1 MIISR
6 QLTGRKQLQASS
18 CKRQVEHSESR
29 DGLCF
34 DSKFVARSLQ
44 LTVAGMFLGLSVSA
58 HAFSPATAASADIRR
73 TGFGVPHIR
82 AENERGLGFGIGYAY
97 AQDNLC
103 LLANEIV
110 TVNGERSRYFGPEQ
124 LTVEQRENRVSDMFF
139 TWLNTPEAV
148 QAFWQAQPTP
158 VRDLV
163 EGYAAGYNRYLA
175 ERRQQGLPQQCQGE
189 WVRDIAAQDVVRLTR
204 RLLVEGGVGQFAE
217 ALAGATPPQA
227 TAAIN
232 HDSRAYQLAD
242 ARQQRFALDRGSNAV
257 AVGSERSFNGRGMLL
272 ANPHFPWVGGMRF
285 YQMHLTIPGKL
296 DVMGAALPGL
306 PMINIGFNQ
315 HLAWTHTVDSS
326 KHFTLYRLQLDPKDP
341 TRYLLD
347 GQSLPMS
354 KQTVT
359 VQVKQADGQVSA
371 VTRDL
376 YSSQFGP
383 IVQWPGKLDWDHQY
397 AYSLRDANLEN
408 DRVLNQW
415 YTMNQATSLEQL
427 QASVH
432 KIQGIPWVN
441 TLAVDDKG
449 QTLYMN
455 LSVVPN
461 VNAEK
466 LARCSDPRM
475 GTQMIVL
482 DGSHS
487 ACAWDIDPNAAQKGI
502 YAASQLPQ
510 LLRKDFVQ
518 HSNDSAWL
526 ANPAQP
532 LTGFSP
538 LISQE
543 GQPLGW
549 RSRYALARL
558 GNPGQQGPLGVKDL
572 QHMVM
577 DDQVYL
583 ATQVLPD
590 LLRFCAG
597 DLGADAQALQPLCVS
612 LKAWDGRANLDSRL
626 GLVHFQ
632 NIMQTLQKSSDIW
645 RVAFDPKDARHTP
658 RGLAVEQPAV
668 AKALREAMLASLVMT
683 NKMGLKPDTRWGD
696 IQVVSSGGQQ
706 TPIHGGPGTLGIY
719 NAIQSVPREDG
730 KLEVVSGTSYLQV
743 VTFDEKG
750 PHAQG
755 LLAFSL
761 SSDPASKYSRDQTE
775 AFSKKQWSVLP
786 FTEQQIKADPQY
798 QVQNVSEA
806 ADKGGK
812 VAAR

>member
-6 QLTGRKQLQASS
+6 QLTG
-18 CKRQVEHSESR
+18 
-29 DGLCF
+29 
-34 DSKFVARSLQ
+34 
-44 LTVAGMFLGLSVSA
+44 LTLAGMFLGLSLSA
-58 HAFSPATAASADIRR
+58 QAFSPSTQAGADIRR

-124 LTVEQRENRVSDMFF
+124 FTVEERENRVSDVFF
-139 TWLNTPEAV
+139 QWLNTPQAV
-148 QAFWQAQPTP
+148 NAFWQAQPVE

-163 EGYAAGYNRYLA
+163 QGYAAGYNRYLA

-189 WVRDIAAQDVVRLTR
+189 WVREIAAEDLVKLTR

-217 ALAGATPPQA
+217 ALAGATPPKA
-227 TAAIN
+227 TAQN
-232 HDSRAYQLAD
+232 SSPTRAYDLA
-242 ARQQRFALDRGSNAV
+242 ATRLQRFALDRGSNAV

-347 GQSLPMS
+347 GKSLPLS

-359 VQVKQADGQVSA
+359 VQAKGADGQLVPVS
-371 VTRDL
+371 RDI
-376 YSSQFGP
+376 YSSPFGP
-383 IVQWPGKLDWDHQY
+383 IVQWPGKLDWDNQY
-397 AYSLRDANLEN
+397 AYSLRDANLDN
-408 DRVLNQW
+408 DRVLKQW
-415 YTMNQATSLEQL
+415 YAMNRAANLKDL
-427 QASVH
+427 QDSVH

-461 VNAEK
+461 VSADK
-466 LARCSDPRM
+466 LAKCSDPRI
-475 GTQMIVL
+475 GLQMIVL
-482 DGSHS
+482 DGSNS
-487 ACAWDIDPNAAQKGI
+487 ACAWDIDPQAAQKGI
-502 YAASQLPQ
+502 YASGQLPQ

-538 LISQE
+538 LISQQD
-543 GQPLGW
+543 QPLGL
-549 RSRYALARL
+549 RSRYALDRL
-558 GNPGQQGPLGVKDL
+558 SSLGKKGPVSVQDL

-577 DDQVYL
+577 DDQVFL
-583 ATQVLPD
+583 ASQVMPD
-590 LLRFCAG
+590 LMQFC
-597 DLGADAQALQPLCVS
+597 GAQSGAEAELKSVCTS
-612 LKAWDGRANLDSRL
+612 LKAWDGRANLDSGI

-632 NIMQTLQKSSDIW
+632 SIMQALQKSPDVW
-645 RVAFDPKDARHTP
+645 RVAFDPRDAQHTP
-658 RGLAVEQPAV
+658 RGLAVDKPEV
-668 AKALREAMLASLVMT
+668 AKVVHEAMLASAASAG
-683 NKMGLKPDTRWGD
+683 KMGLTEHTRWGD
-696 IQVVSSGGQQ
+696 LQVVSSGGQQ

-743 VTFDEKG
+743 VTFDDKG

-775 AFSKKQWSVLP
+775 AFSKKQWSTLP
-786 FTEQQIKADPQY
+786 FTEQQIQADPQY
-798 QVQNVSEA
+798 QVQRVGEA
-806 ADKGGK
+806 LEQSGK
-812 VAAR
+812 VAAQ

>member
-6 QLTGRKQLQASS
+6 QLTGLAI
-18 CKRQVEHSESR
+18 
-29 DGLCF
+29 
-34 DSKFVARSLQ
+34 
-44 LTVAGMFLGLSVSA
+44 AGTLFGLSLSA
-58 HAFSPATAASADIRR
+58 HALSPSADTRADIRR
-73 TGFGVPHIR
+73 TTFGVPHIR

-110 TVNGERSRYFGPEQ
+110 TVNGQRSRYFGPEQ
-124 LTVEQRENRVSDMFF
+124 FTVEQRENRVSDVFF

-148 QAFWQAQPTP
+148 NAFWQAQTVQ

-175 ERRQQGLPQQCQGE
+175 ERRPQGLPQQCQGE
-189 WVRDIAAQDVVRLTR
+189 WVRDIHAEDLVKLTR

-227 TAAIN
+227 TAQVQHGTEAF
-232 HDSRAYQLAD
+232 QLAD

-326 KHFTLYRLQLDPKDP
+326 KHFTLYRLQLDPKDS

-347 GQSLPMS
+347 GKSLPLS

-359 VQVKQADGQVSA
+359 VQVRQADGQVVPVA
-371 VTRDL
+371 RDV

-383 IVQWPGKLDWDHQY
+383 IVQWPGKLDWDKQY

-408 DRVLNQW
+408 DRVLKQW
-415 YTMNQATSLEQL
+415 YAMNQAGNLKDL
-427 QASVH
+427 QDAVQQ
-432 KIQGIPWVN
+432 IQGIPWVN

-461 VNAEK
+461 VSVEK
-466 LARCSDPRM
+466 LAKCSDPRL
-475 GTQMIVL
+475 GLRMIVL
-482 DGSHS
+482 DGSNS
-487 ACAWDIDPNAAQKGI
+487 GCAWDIDPQAAQKGI
-502 YAASQLPQ
+502 FASSQLPQ

-532 LTGFSP
+532 LAGYSP
-538 LISQE
+538 LISQD
-543 GQPLGW
+543 GQPLGL
-549 RSRYALARL
+549 RSRFALDRL
-558 GNPGQQGPLGVKDL
+558 ADLRKKGPLAVKDL

-583 ATQVLPD
+583 AAQVMPD
-590 LLRFCAG
+590 LLRFCG
-597 DLGADAQALQPLCVS
+597 SDLGSDAATLKPACAS
-612 LKAWDGRANLDSRL
+612 LKAWDSRANLDAGL

-632 NIMQTLQKSSDIW
+632 NIMQTLLESPDIW
-645 RVAFDPKDARHTP
+645 RVAFNPADAQNTP

-668 AKALREAMLASLVMT
+668 AKALREAMLGSVEQVE
-683 NKMGLKPDTRWGD
+683 KMGLKPDMRWGD

-719 NAIQSVPREDG
+719 NAMQSVPREDG

-743 VTFDEKG
+743 VSFDEKG

-761 SSDPASKYSRDQTE
+761 SSDPVSKYSRDQTE
-775 AFSKKQWSVLP
+775 AFSKKQWSLLP
-786 FTEQQIKADPQY
+786 FTEQQIQADPQY
-798 QVQNVSEA
+798 QVQTIKQDQA
-806 ADKGGK
+806 GK
-812 VAAR
+812 VAAQ

>member
-1 MIISR
+1 MTISR
-6 QLTGRKQLQASS
+6 QFTGLTLA
-18 CKRQVEHSESR
+18 
-29 DGLCF
+29 GL
-34 DSKFVARSLQ
+34 
-44 LTVAGMFLGLSVSA
+44 FLGLSLSA
-58 HAFSPATAASADIRR
+58 QAFTPSVQTGADIRR

-124 LTVEQRENRVSDMFF
+124 LTVEERENRISDVFF
-139 TWLNTPEAV
+139 QWLNTPQAV
-148 QAFWQAQPTP
+148 NAFWQAQPAE

-189 WVRDIAAQDVVRLTR
+189 WVRDIAAEDLMKLTR

-227 TAAIN
+227 TANIEN
-232 HDSRAYQLAD
+232 NTRAYQLAD
-242 ARQQRFALDRGSNAV
+242 TRLQRFALDRGSNAV

-296 DVMGAALPGL
+296 DVMGASLPGL

-326 KHFTLYRLQLDPKDP
+326 KHFTLYRLQLDPKDA

-347 GQSLPMS
+347 GQSLPLS

-359 VQVKQADGQVSA
+359 VQVKQADGQVVPVSHD
-371 VTRDL
+371 V

-383 IVQWPGKLDWDHQY
+383 IVQWPGKLDWNHQY
-397 AYSLRDANLEN
+397 AYSLRDANLDN
-408 DRVLNQW
+408 DRVLKQW
-415 YTMNQATSLEQL
+415 YAMNRAGSLKDL
-427 QASVH
+427 QDSVH
-432 KIQGIPWVN
+432 TIQGIPWVN

-461 VNAEK
+461 VSTDK
-466 LARCSDPRM
+466 LAKCSDPRV
-475 GTQMIVL
+475 GLEMIVL
-482 DGSHS
+482 DGSNS
-487 ACAWDIDPNAAQKGI
+487 ACTWDVDPHAAQKGI
-502 YAASQLPQ
+502 YASSQLPQ

-532 LTGFSP
+532 LTGYSP
-538 LISQE
+538 LISQD
-543 GQPLGW
+543 GLPLGL
-549 RSRYALARL
+549 RSRFALDRL
-558 GNPGQQGPLGVKDL
+558 ATLNKKGPVSVQDL

-577 DDQVYL
+577 DDQVFL
-583 ATQVLPD
+583 ATQVVPD
-590 LLRFCAG
+590 MLKFCTSQSEA
-597 DLGADAQALQPLCVS
+597 ALKSVCSS
-612 LKAWDGRANLDSRL
+612 LKAWDGRANLESGV

-632 NIMQTLQKSSDIW
+632 SIMQAMQESPQAW
-645 RVAFDPKDARHTP
+645 RVAFDPKDAQHTP
-658 RGLAVEQPAV
+658 RGLAIEKPEV
-668 AKALREAMLASLVMT
+668 AKALRAAMLASAET
-683 NKMGLKPDTRWGD
+683 AAKMGLTEKTRWGD
-696 IQVVSSGGQQ
+696 VQVVSSGGQQ

-730 KLEVVSGTSYLQV
+730 RLEVVSGTSYLQV
-743 VTFDEKG
+743 VTFDDKG

-798 QVQNVSEA
+798 QVQTVRDDLE
-806 ADKGGK
+806 KTGK
-812 VAAR
+812 VAAQ

>member
-1 MIISR
+1 MTISR
-6 QLTGRKQLQASS
+6 QLTGLAVAS
-18 CKRQVEHSESR
+18 
-29 DGLCF
+29 
-34 DSKFVARSLQ
+34 
-44 LTVAGMFLGLSVSA
+44 MFFGLSLSA
-58 HAFSPATAASADIRR
+58 HALAPSTASASADIRR
-73 TGFGVPHIR
+73 TAFGVPHIR

-124 LTVEQRENRVSDMFF
+124 LTVEQRENRVSDVFF

-148 QAFWQAQPTP
+148 AAFWQAQPAP

-189 WVRDIAAQDVVRLTR
+189 WVRDIAPQDLVKLTR

-227 TAAIN
+227 TAAIA
-232 HDSRAYQLAD
+232 HDAQAYRLAD

-326 KHFTLYRLQLDPKDP
+326 KHFTLYRLQLDPKDS

-347 GQSLPMS
+347 GKSLPLH
-354 KQTVT
+354 KQSVT
-359 VQVKQADGQVSA
+359 VQVKQADGQVVA
-371 VTRDL
+371 VSRDI

-383 IVQWPGKLDWDHQY
+383 IVQWPGKLDWDRQY
-397 AYSLRDANLEN
+397 AYSLRDANLDN
-408 DRVLNQW
+408 DRVLQQW
-415 YTMNQATSLEQL
+415 YAMNQATTLEQL
-427 QASVH
+427 QDSVH

-461 VNAEK
+461 VSADK
-466 LARCSDPRM
+466 LAKCSDPRV

-482 DGSHS
+482 DGSNS
-487 ACAWDIDPNAAQKGI
+487 ACAWDIDPKAAQKGI

-543 GQPLGW
+543 GQPLGL
-549 RSRYALARL
+549 RSRFALDRL
-558 GNPGQQGPLGVKDL
+558 GSLSKKGPLAVKDL
-572 QHMVM
+572 QQMVM

-583 ATQVLPD
+583 ATQVVPD
-590 LLRFCAG
+590 LLKFCAG
-597 DLGADAQALQPLCVS
+597 DLGTDAQALKPVCAS
-612 LKAWDGRANLDSRL
+612 LKAWDGRANLDSGL

-632 NIMQTLQKSSDIW
+632 NIMQALQQSPDSW
-645 RVAFDPKDARHTP
+645 RVAFDPKDAQHTP

-668 AKALREAMLASLVMT
+668 ANAVRAAMLASVAT
-683 NKMGLKPDTRWGD
+683 ADKMGLKPDMRWGD

-730 KLEVVSGTSYLQV
+730 KLEVVGGTSYLQV

-761 SSDPASKYSRDQTE
+761 SSDPESKYSRDQTQ

-798 QVQNVSEA
+798 QVQTVGEA
-806 ADKGGK
+806 LDKSGK
-812 VAAR
+812 VAVQ

>member
-1 MIISR
+1 MTISR
-6 QLTGRKQLQASS
+6 QFTGLTLA
-18 CKRQVEHSESR
+18 
-29 DGLCF
+29 GL
-34 DSKFVARSLQ
+34 
-44 LTVAGMFLGLSVSA
+44 FLGLSLPA
-58 HAFSPATAASADIRR
+58 QAFSPSSQTGADIRR

-124 LTVEQRENRVSDMFF
+124 LTVEERENRVSDVFF
-139 TWLNTPEAV
+139 QWLNTPQAV
-148 QAFWQAQPTP
+148 SAFWQAQPVE

-189 WVRDIAAQDVVRLTR
+189 WVRDIAAEDLVKLTR

-217 ALAGATPPQA
+217 ALAGATSPQA
-227 TAAIN
+227 TAQIENDAK
-232 HDSRAYQLAD
+232 AYQLAD
-242 ARQQRFALDRGSNAV
+242 TRQQRFALDRGSNAV

-326 KHFTLYRLQLDPKDP
+326 KHFTLYRLQLDPKDS

-347 GQSLPMS
+347 GQSLPMN

-359 VQVKQADGQVSA
+359 VQVKQADGQVVPVS
-371 VTRDL
+371 RDIF
-376 YSSQFGP
+376 SSQFGP
-383 IVQWPGKLDWDHQY
+383 IVQWPGKLDWDNQF
-397 AYSLRDANLEN
+397 AYSLRDANLDN
-408 DRVLNQW
+408 DRVLKQW
-415 YTMNQATSLEQL
+415 YAMNRAGNLKDL
-427 QASVH
+427 QDSVH
-432 KIQGIPWVN
+432 TIQGIPWVN
-441 TLAVDDKG
+441 TLVVDDKG

-461 VNAEK
+461 VGADK
-466 LARCSDPRM
+466 LAKCSDPRI
-475 GTQMIVL
+475 GLQMIVL
-482 DGSHS
+482 DGSNS
-487 ACAWDIDPNAAQKGI
+487 ACAWDIDPQAAQKGI

-538 LISQE
+538 LISQD
-543 GQPLGW
+543 GQPLGL
-549 RSRYALARL
+549 RSRFALDRL
-558 GNPGQQGPLGVKDL
+558 ATLSKKGPVSVQDL
-572 QHMVM
+572 QRMVM
-577 DDQVYL
+577 DDQVFL
-583 ATQVLPD
+583 ATQVVPD
-590 LLRFCAG
+590 LLKFCASQSE
-597 DLGADAQALQPLCVS
+597 AALKSVCGS
-612 LKAWDGRANLDSRL
+612 LKAWDGRANLESGI

-632 NIMQTLQKSSDIW
+632 NIMQAMQQSPQAW
-645 RVAFDPKDARHTP
+645 RVAFDPKDAQHTP
-658 RGLAVEQPAV
+658 RGLAVEKPEV
-668 AKALREAMLASLVMT
+668 AKALREAILASAESAAKT
-683 NKMGLKPDTRWGD
+683 GLTANTRWGD
-696 IQVVSSGGQQ
+696 VQVVSSGGQQ

-743 VTFDEKG
+743 VTFDDKG
-750 PHAQG
+750 PHAEG

-798 QVQNVSEA
+798 QVQTVRDDLEKAGN
-806 ADKGGK
+806 
-812 VAAR
+812 VAAH

>member
-1 MIISR
+1 MIIFR
-6 QLTGRKQLQASS
+6 QLTGLA
-18 CKRQVEHSESR
+18 
-29 DGLCF
+29 L
-34 DSKFVARSLQ
+34 
-44 LTVAGMFLGLSVSA
+44 AGTFLGLSLSA
-58 HAFSPATAASADIRR
+58 HALSPVVSASAEIRR

-82 AENERGLGFGIGYAY
+82 AENERGLGLGIGYAY

-110 TVNGERSRYFGPEQ
+110 TVNGQRSRYFGPEQ
-124 LTVEQRENRVSDMFF
+124 LTVEERVNRVSDVFF

-148 QAFWQAQPTP
+148 STFWQAQPVE
-158 VRDLV
+158 VRDLMQGYV
-163 EGYAAGYNRYLA
+163 EGYNRYLA
-175 ERRQQGLPQQCQGE
+175 ERRQQGLPQQCQGQ
-189 WVRDIAAQDVVRLTR
+189 WVRDIATEDLVKLTR

-227 TAAIN
+227 TAQTR
-232 HDSRAYQLAD
+232 HDVGAYQLAD
-242 ARQQRFALDRGSNAV
+242 ARMQRFALDRGSNAV

-326 KHFTLYRLQLDPKDP
+326 KHFTLYRLQLDPQDP

-347 GQSLPMS
+347 GKSLPLN

-359 VQVKQADGQVSA
+359 VQVKQADGQVVPVS
-371 VTRDL
+371 RDI

-383 IVQWPGKLDWDHQY
+383 IVQWPGKLDWDNQY
-397 AYSLRDANLEN
+397 AYSLRDANIEN
-408 DRVLNQW
+408 DRVLKQW
-415 YTMNQATSLEQL
+415 YAMNQATSLKDL
-427 QASVH
+427 QDSVH

-461 VNAEK
+461 VSADK
-466 LARCSDPRM
+466 LARCSDPRI
-475 GTQMIVL
+475 GLQMIVL
-482 DGSHS
+482 DGSNS
-487 ACAWDIDPNAAQKGI
+487 ACAWDVDPQAAQKGI
-502 YAASQLPQ
+502 YASAQLPQ
-510 LLRKDFVQ
+510 LMRKDFVQ

-543 GQPLGW
+543 NQPLGM
-549 RSRYALARL
+549 RSRFALDRL
-558 GNPGQQGPLGVKDL
+558 NTLGKKGSLAVVDL

-577 DDQVYL
+577 DDKVYL

-590 LLRFCAG
+590 LLKFCAG
-597 DLGADAQALQPLCVS
+597 DLGVDAAVLKPVCVS
-612 LKAWDGRANLDSRL
+612 LKDWDGRANLDSGI

-632 NIMQTLQKSSDIW
+632 NIMQTLQEAPQVW
-645 RVAFDPKDARHTP
+645 RVAFDPKDPQNTP

-668 AKALREAMLASLVMT
+668 TKGLREAMLASVELT
-683 NKMGLKPDTRWGD
+683 KKMGLKADTRWGD

-706 TPIHGGPGTLGIY
+706 TSIHGGPGTLGIY

-743 VTFDEKG
+743 VTFDDKG

-761 SSDPASKYSRDQTE
+761 SSDPESKYSRDQTE

-798 QVQNVSEA
+798 QLQTVREVA
-806 ADKGGK
+806 GK
-812 VAAR
+812 SAEVATH

>member
-6 QLTGRKQLQASS
+6 QLTGLALAS
-18 CKRQVEHSESR
+18 
-29 DGLCF
+29 
-34 DSKFVARSLQ
+34 A
-44 LTVAGMFLGLSVSA
+44 FLGLSLSA
-58 HAFSPATAASADIRR
+58 HAFSPATPASADIRR
-73 TGFGVPHIR
+73 TAFGVPHIR

-110 TVNGERSRYFGPEQ
+110 TVNGQRSRYFGPEQ
-124 LTVEQRENRVSDMFF
+124 FTVEQRENRVSDLFF

-148 QAFWQAQPTP
+148 KAFWDAQPAQ
-158 VRDLV
+158 VHDLV

-175 ERRQQGLPQQCQGE
+175 ERREQGLPQQCQGE
-189 WVRDIAAQDVVRLTR
+189 WVRDIAAEDLVKLTR

-227 TAAIN
+227 TAQF
-232 HDSRAYQLAD
+232 DSKAQAYQLAD
-242 ARQQRFALDRGSNAV
+242 ARLQRFALDRGSNAV

-347 GQSLPMS
+347 GKSLPLN

-359 VQVKQADGQVSA
+359 VQVKQADGQVVPVS
-371 VTRDL
+371 RDV

-397 AYSLRDANLEN
+397 AYSLRDANLDN
-408 DRVLNQW
+408 DRVLTQW
-415 YTMNQATSLEQL
+415 YAMNQASSLKAL
-427 QASVH
+427 QDSVH

-461 VNAEK
+461 VSADK
-466 LARCSDPRM
+466 LAKCSDPRI
-475 GTQMIVL
+475 GLQMIVL
-482 DGSHS
+482 DGSNS
-487 ACAWDIDPNAAQKGI
+487 ACAWDTDPQAAQKGI

-538 LISQE
+538 LISQD
-543 GQPLGW
+543 GQPLGL
-549 RSRYALARL
+549 RSRFALERL
-558 GNPGQQGPLGVKDL
+558 SALGKKGPLAVKDL
-572 QHMVM
+572 QQMVM
-577 DDQVYL
+577 DDNVYL

-590 LLRFCAG
+590 LLKFCAA
-597 DLGADAQALQPLCVS
+597 DLGADAAALKPVCVS
-612 LKAWDGRANLDSRL
+612 LKGWDGRANLNSGI

-632 NIMQTLQKSSDIW
+632 NIMQALQASPDVW
-645 RVAFDPKDARHTP
+645 RVPFDPKDPQHTP
-658 RGLAVEQPAV
+658 RGLAIEQPTV
-668 AKALREAMLASLVMT
+668 SKALREALLASAAT
-683 NKMGLKPDTRWGD
+683 AQKMGLKPETRWGD
-696 IQVVSSGGQQ
+696 IQVVSSGARQ
-706 TPIHGGPGTLGIY
+706 TAIHGGPGTLGIY

-730 KLEVVSGTSYLQV
+730 KLEVISGTSYLQV
-743 VTFDEKG
+743 VSFDDNG

-761 SSDPASKYSRDQTE
+761 SSDPESKYSRDQTE

-786 FTEQQIKADPQY
+786 FTEQQIAADPQY
-798 QVQNVSEA
+798 QLQTVREVA
-806 ADKGGK
+806 GK
-812 VAAR
+812 NAEVVAQ

>member
-1 MIISR
+1 MTISR
-6 QLTGRKQLQASS
+6 QFTGLTLA
-18 CKRQVEHSESR
+18 
-29 DGLCF
+29 GL
-34 DSKFVARSLQ
+34 
-44 LTVAGMFLGLSVSA
+44 FLGLSLSA
-58 HAFSPATAASADIRR
+58 QAFSPSVQTGADIRR

-124 LTVEQRENRVSDMFF
+124 LTVEERENRVSDVFF
-139 TWLNTPEAV
+139 QWLNTPQAV
-148 QAFWQAQPTP
+148 SAFWQAQPVE

-189 WVRDIAAQDVVRLTR
+189 WVRDIAAEDLVKLTR

-227 TAAIN
+227 TAQIENDA
-232 HDSRAYQLAD
+232 RAYQLAD
-242 ARQQRFALDRGSNAV
+242 TRQQRFALDRGSNAV

-347 GQSLPMS
+347 GQSLPMN

-359 VQVKQADGQVSA
+359 VQVKQADGQVVPVS
-371 VTRDL
+371 RDV

-383 IVQWPGKLDWDHQY
+383 IVQWPGKLDWNNQF
-397 AYSLRDANLEN
+397 AYSLRDANLDN
-408 DRVLNQW
+408 DRVLKQW
-415 YTMNQATSLEQL
+415 YAMNRAGNLKDL
-427 QASVH
+427 QDSVH
-432 KIQGIPWVN
+432 TIQGIPWVN

-461 VNAEK
+461 VSADK
-466 LARCSDPRM
+466 LAKCSDPRA
-475 GTQMIVL
+475 GLKMIVL
-482 DGSHS
+482 DGSNS
-487 ACAWDIDPNAAQKGI
+487 ACAWDIDPQAAQKGI
-502 YAASQLPQ
+502 YASSQLPQ

-538 LISQE
+538 LISQD
-543 GQPLGW
+543 GLPLGL
-549 RSRYALARL
+549 RSRFALDRL
-558 GNPGQQGPLGVKDL
+558 ATLSKKGPVSVQDL

-577 DDQVYL
+577 DDQVFL
-583 ATQVLPD
+583 ATQVVPD
-590 LLRFCAG
+590 LLKFCASQP
-597 DLGADAQALQPLCVS
+597 DAALKSVCSS
-612 LKAWDGRANLDSRL
+612 LKAWDGRANLESGV

-632 NIMQTLQKSSDIW
+632 TIMQAMQESPQAW
-645 RVAFDPKDARHTP
+645 RVAFDPKDAQHTP
-658 RGLAVEQPAV
+658 RGLAIEKPEV
-668 AKALREAMLASLVMT
+668 AKALREAMLASAESAT
-683 NKMGLKPDTRWGD
+683 KMGLTEKTRWGD
-696 IQVVSSGGQQ
+696 VQVVSSGGQQ

-743 VTFDEKG
+743 VTFDDKG

-798 QVQNVSEA
+798 QVQTVRDDLEKA
-806 ADKGGK
+806 GK
-812 VAAR
+812 VAAQ

>member
-6 QLTGRKQLQASS
+6 QLTGLAI
-18 CKRQVEHSESR
+18 
-29 DGLCF
+29 
-34 DSKFVARSLQ
+34 
-44 LTVAGMFLGLSVSA
+44 AGTLFGLSLSA
-58 HAFSPATAASADIRR
+58 HALSPSADTRADIRR
-73 TGFGVPHIR
+73 TTFGVPHIR

-110 TVNGERSRYFGPEQ
+110 TVNGQRSRYFGPEQ
-124 LTVEQRENRVSDMFF
+124 FTVEQRENRVSDVFF

-148 QAFWQAQPTP
+148 NAFWQAQPVQ

-175 ERRQQGLPQQCQGE
+175 ERRPQGLPQQCQGE
-189 WVRDIAAQDVVRLTR
+189 WVRDIHAEDLVKLTR

-227 TAAIN
+227 TAQVQHGTEAF
-232 HDSRAYQLAD
+232 QLAD

-326 KHFTLYRLQLDPKDP
+326 KHFTLYRLQLDPKDS

-347 GQSLPMS
+347 GKSLPLS

-359 VQVKQADGQVSA
+359 VQVKQADGQVVPVA
-371 VTRDL
+371 RDV

-383 IVQWPGKLDWDHQY
+383 IVQWPGKLDWDKQY

-408 DRVLNQW
+408 DRVLKQW
-415 YTMNQATSLEQL
+415 YAMNQAGNLKDL
-427 QASVH
+427 QDAVQQ
-432 KIQGIPWVN
+432 IQGIPWVN

-461 VNAEK
+461 VSAEK
-466 LARCSDPRM
+466 LAKCSDPRL
-475 GTQMIVL
+475 GLRMIVL
-482 DGSHS
+482 DGSNS
-487 ACAWDIDPNAAQKGI
+487 GCAWDIDPQAAQKGI
-502 YAASQLPQ
+502 FASSQLPQ

-532 LTGFSP
+532 LAGYSP
-538 LISQE
+538 LISQD
-543 GQPLGW
+543 GQPLGL
-549 RSRYALARL
+549 RSRFALDRL
-558 GNPGQQGPLGVKDL
+558 ADLGKKGPLAVKDL

-583 ATQVLPD
+583 AAQVMPD
-590 LLRFCAG
+590 LLRFCG
-597 DLGADAQALQPLCVS
+597 SDLGSDAATLKPACAS
-612 LKAWDGRANLDSRL
+612 LKAWDSRANLDAGL

-632 NIMQTLQKSSDIW
+632 NIMQTLLESPDIW
-645 RVAFDPKDARHTP
+645 RVAFNPADAQNTP

-668 AKALREAMLASLVMT
+668 AKALREAMLGSVEQVE
-683 NKMGLKPDTRWGD
+683 KMGLKPDMRWGD

-719 NAIQSVPREDG
+719 NAMQSVPREDG

-743 VTFDEKG
+743 VSFDEKG

-775 AFSKKQWSVLP
+775 AFSKKQWSLLP
-786 FTEQQIKADPQY
+786 FTEQQIQADPQY
-798 QVQNVSEA
+798 QVQTIKQDQA
-806 ADKGGK
+806 GK
-812 VAAR
+812 VAAQ

>member
-6 QLTGRKQLQASS
+6 QLTG
-18 CKRQVEHSESR
+18 
-29 DGLCF
+29 
-34 DSKFVARSLQ
+34 
-44 LTVAGMFLGLSVSA
+44 LTLAGMFLGLSLSA
-58 HAFSPATAASADIRR
+58 HAFSPATEARADIRR

-110 TVNGERSRYFGPEQ
+110 TVNGQRSRYFGPDQ
-124 LTVEQRENRVSDMFF
+124 FTVEQRENRVSDVFF

-148 QAFWQAQPTP
+148 QTFWQAQSTQ

-189 WVRDIAAQDVVRLTR
+189 WVRDIAAEDLVKLTR

-227 TAAIN
+227 TASIT
-232 HDSRAYQLAD
+232 HDQRAYQLAD

-341 TRYLLD
+341 THYLLD
-347 GQSLPMS
+347 GKSLPMS
-354 KQTVT
+354 KQIVT
-359 VQVKQADGQVSA
+359 VQVKQADGQVVPVA
-371 VTRDL
+371 RDV

-383 IVQWPGKLDWDHQY
+383 IVQWPGKLDWDKQY
-397 AYSLRDANLEN
+397 AYSLRDANLDN
-408 DRVLNQW
+408 DRVLKQW
-415 YTMNQATSLEQL
+415 YAMNQAASLKDL
-427 QASVH
+427 QDSVH

-461 VNAEK
+461 VSAEK
-466 LARCSDPRM
+466 LAKCSDPRI
-475 GTQMIVL
+475 GLQLIVL
-482 DGSHS
+482 DGANSG
-487 ACAWDIDPNAAQKGI
+487 CAWDIDPQAAQKGI

-543 GQPLGW
+543 GQPLGL
-549 RSRYALARL
+549 RSRFALDRL
-558 GNPGQQGPLGVKDL
+558 GNLSKKGPLAVKDL
-572 QHMVM
+572 QQMVM

-583 ATQVLPD
+583 ATLVVPD
-590 LLRFCAG
+590 LLKFCA
-597 DLGADAQALQPLCVS
+597 AEQASNAATLKSVCAS
-612 LKAWDGRANLDSRL
+612 LKAWDGRANLDSGL

-632 NIMQTLQKSSDIW
+632 HIMQALQQSPDIW
-645 RVAFDPKDARHTP
+645 SVAFDPKDAQHTP

-668 AKALREAMLASLVMT
+668 AKALREAMLASAESAS
-683 NKMGLKPDTRWGD
+683 KMGLKAQTRWGD

-730 KLEVVSGTSYLQV
+730 KLEVVGGTSYLQV

-775 AFSKKQWSVLP
+775 AFSRKQWSVLP
-786 FTEQQIKADPQY
+786 FTEQQIQADPQY
-798 QVQNVSEA
+798 QVQTVGDSL
-806 ADKGGK
+806 DKSGK
-812 VAAR
+812 VAGQ

>member
-6 QLTGRKQLQASS
+6 QLTGLA
-18 CKRQVEHSESR
+18 
-29 DGLCF
+29 L
-34 DSKFVARSLQ
+34 
-44 LTVAGMFLGLSVSA
+44 AGTLFGLSLSA
-58 HAFSPATAASADIRR
+58 HALSPAADTRADIRR
-73 TGFGVPHIR
+73 TSFGVPHIR

-110 TVNGERSRYFGPEQ
+110 TVNGQRSRYFGPEQ
-124 LTVEQRENRVSDMFF
+124 FTVEQRQNRVSDVFF
-139 TWLNTPEAV
+139 TWLNSPEAV
-148 QAFWQAQPTP
+148 HSFWQAQPAE

-163 EGYAAGYNRYLA
+163 EGYAAGYNRSLA

-189 WVRDIAAQDVVRLTR
+189 WVRDISADDLVKLTR

-227 TAAIN
+227 TAQVK
-232 HDSRAYQLAD
+232 HDTQAFQLAD

-257 AVGSERSFNGRGMLL
+257 AVGSERSFNGLGMLL

-326 KHFTLYRLQLDPKDP
+326 KHFTLYRLQLDPKDS

-347 GQSLPMS
+347 GKSLPLS

-359 VQVKQADGQVSA
+359 VQVKQADGQVVPVA
-371 VTRDL
+371 RDI

-383 IVQWPGKLDWDHQY
+383 IVQWPGKLDWDKQY
-397 AYSLRDANLEN
+397 AYSLRDANLDN
-408 DRVLNQW
+408 DRVLQQW
-415 YTMNQATSLEQL
+415 YAMNQASNIKDL
-427 QASVH
+427 QDAVH

-461 VNAEK
+461 VSAEK
-466 LARCSDPRM
+466 LAKCSDPRL
-475 GTQMIVL
+475 GLRMIVL

-487 ACAWDIDPNAAQKGI
+487 GCAWDVDPQAAQKGI
-502 YAASQLPQ
+502 FASSQLPQ

-532 LTGFSP
+532 LTGYSP
-538 LISQE
+538 LITQDA
-543 GQPLGW
+543 QPLGL
-549 RSRYALARL
+549 RSRFALDRL
-558 GNPGQQGPLGVKDL
+558 AELSKKGPLGIKDL

-583 ATQVLPD
+583 AAQVMPD
-590 LLRFCAG
+590 LLKFCAT
-597 DLGADAQALQPLCVS
+597 DLGSDAATLKSACAS
-612 LKAWDGRANLDSRL
+612 LKAWDGRANLDSGL

-632 NIMQTLQKSSDIW
+632 NIMQALLESPDIW
-645 RVAFDPKDARHTP
+645 RVAFNPADAQNTP

-668 AKALREAMLASLVMT
+668 AKALREAMLASVQLT
-683 NKMGLKPDTRWGD
+683 GKMGLKADARWGD

-719 NAIQSVPREDG
+719 NAMQSVPREDG

-743 VTFDEKG
+743 VSFDEKG

-786 FTEQQIKADPQY
+786 FTEQQIQADPQY
-798 QVQNVSEA
+798 QVQTIQEA
-806 ADKGGK
+806 QDQAGK
-812 VAAR
+812 VAAH